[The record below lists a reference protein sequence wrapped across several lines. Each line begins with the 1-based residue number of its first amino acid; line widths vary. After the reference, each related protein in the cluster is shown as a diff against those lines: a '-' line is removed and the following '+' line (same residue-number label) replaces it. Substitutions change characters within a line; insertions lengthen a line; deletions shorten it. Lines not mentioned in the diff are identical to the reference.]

1 MKEAAMA
8 RLEAVEKRELDAE
21 ITAICEDAERQT
33 GTSMS
38 TRTLAHHPGVVKALA
53 AFRRTLAATAVLD
66 APLKELVRLKIA
78 RLNACRY

>member
-1 MKEAAMA
+1 MA
-8 RLEAVEKRELDAE
+8 RLEAIEIGHLDADLA
-21 ITAICEDAERQT
+21 TICEDAERQT
-33 GTSMS
+33 ATSMS
-38 TRTLAHHPGVVKALA
+38 TRTLAHHPGVVRALA

>member
-1 MKEAAMA
+1 MA
-8 RLEAVEKRELDAE
+8 RLEPIEIGELDADL
-21 ITAICEDAERQT
+21 TAICEDAVRQT

-78 RLNACRY
+78 RLNASHY

>member
-1 MKEAAMA
+1 MA

-53 AFRRTLAATAVLD
+53 AFRRTLAVTAVLD

>member
-8 RLEAVEKRELDAE
+8 RLEAVEMRDLDAE

-38 TRTLAHHPGVVKALA
+38 TRTLGHHPGVVKALA

>member
-1 MKEAAMA
+1 MA
-8 RLEAVEKRELDAE
+8 RLEALPIGKLDTDL
-21 ITAICEDAERQT
+21 TAICEDAEQQT

-38 TRTLAHHPGVVKALA
+38 ARTYAHHPGIVKALA
-53 AFRRTLAATAVLD
+53 AFRYTLAATSVLD

>member
-1 MKEAAMA
+1 MA
-8 RLEAVEKRELDAE
+8 RLEAIEIGKLDADLA
-21 ITAICEDAERQT
+21 TICEDAERQT

-53 AFRRTLAATAVLD
+53 AFRRTLAVTAVLD